1 MEFTELKKF
10 IEDMTDEVSGL
21 KATIEY
27 LERFLMDESPLV
39 PQDIARLKVELAEA
53 TEALQAAI
61 EYDAQLMAY

>member
-39 PQDIARLKVELAEA
+39 PQDIAKLKAELAEA
-53 TEALQAAI
+53 SKALQTAI
-61 EYDAQLMAY
+61 EYDARLMAY